1 MGLRQELADVRPHWI
16 TRESAARHRSE
27 NAAMARRTTR
37 RFRKRDRTLKRKV
50 APPGAPSPS
59 LMESEGKRKE
69 GGPGA
74 SNNTGDDA
82 RRQESREPD
91 ARPSGK
97 AWQEAE
103 RVV

>member
-1 MGLRQELADVRPHWI
+1 MGLRQELADVGPHWI

-59 LMESEGKRKE
+59 LMESEGKR
-69 GGPGA
+69 
-74 SNNTGDDA
+74 
-82 RRQESREPD
+82 R
-91 ARPSGK
+91 K
-97 AWQEAE
+97 ADPAPQTIRAMTRALALPKKGW
-103 RVV
+103 